1 MLCLVITCR
10 RNMYVACENDM
21 VFDHMMT
28 SQVLVCLLF
37 CCCVVINKTEITIT
51 LKAVLNIFFLCII

>member
-1 MLCLVITCR
+1 
-10 RNMYVACENDM
+10 MYVACENDM